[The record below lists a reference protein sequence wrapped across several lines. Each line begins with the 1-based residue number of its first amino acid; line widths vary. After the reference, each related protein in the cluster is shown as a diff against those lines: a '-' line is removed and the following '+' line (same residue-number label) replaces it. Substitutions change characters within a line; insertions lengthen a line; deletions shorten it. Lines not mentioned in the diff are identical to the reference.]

1 MKNIIIVIFG
11 LIGYLIF
18 CPKFVLAG
26 QSPET
31 FEGKVTRIGENLV
44 DVQIDRSGQKEI
56 ISALIGEGLF
66 ADQIDLKK
74 GDLVLV
80 SSFDN
85 GDGQSGYYLADIVR
99 RQSLLPLFVFFLVL
113 VILVGGWRGI
123 GSLLGLAVSLLIVI
137 FFLVPQIA
145 TGKNP
150 VLMVILSSLLIVP
163 LTFYLSH
170 GINRKTTIAISGT
183 VISLIFAGLLAQ
195 GALQAT
201 RLTGLVSE
209 EAGFLQS
216 ASPETYNLQG
226 LLLAGIIIGLLG
238 VLDDVTVSQAAIV
251 GQLRSI
257 NTSINDKELFLRAMA
272 VGKDHVSSMVNTLIL
287 VYVGA
292 SLPLLLL
299 FYNNPQPFL
308 QVINYE
314 IFTEEIV
321 RALIGSIGL
330 ILAIPLTTV
339 LAVRWSR

>member
-1 MKNIIIVIFG
+1 MIKRTVFLILAFFLVLPGAVFASQESLATEGIVTVVDNDQ
-11 LIGYLIF
+11 
-18 CPKFVLAG
+18 VL
-26 QSPET
+26 
-31 FEGKVTRIGENLV
+31 V
-44 DVQIDRSGQKEI
+44 EI
-56 ISALIGEGLF
+56 IKDNKKQAVSVLVEDSLFIEQIG
-66 ADQIDLKK
+66 LKK
-74 GDLVLV
+74 GDRVLV

-85 GDGQSGYYLADIVR
+85 ENGQSGYYLADIIR
-99 RQSLLPLFVFFLVL
+99 RQSLLPLFIFFLVL

-150 VLMVILSSLLIVP
+150 VLMVILSSLFIVP

-170 GINRKTTIAISGT
+170 GINKKTTIAIVGT
-183 VISLIFAGLLAQ
+183 VIALVFAGLLAQ

-216 ASPETYNLQG
+216 ANPGTYNLQG

-238 VLDDVTVSQAAIV
+238 VLDDVTVSQSAIV
-251 GQLRSI
+251 SQLRSI

-287 VYVGA
+287 VYAGA

-314 IFTEEIV
+314 IFTQEIV

-330 ILAIPLTTV
+330 ILAIPLTTA
-339 LAVRWSR
+339 LAVKWSR